1 MNLKSIVALVTA
13 ASLAAGAFA
22 LPACAAFATH
32 LDRAKQTGQTTA
44 KPSASLGAAI
54 QAAVEASGL
63 KNATIGVSV
72 REVGSGAAITD
83 LNGARLMTPASN
95 MKVLT
100 TAAALRVLGADWK
113 FSTRLVR
120 NGDRLTVIADGDP
133 SLGDPEIL
141 DEVTYTDAAGV
152 KKQGLTTEELIDIWA
167 AAAKRAGITQVRE
180 LVVDD
185 RIFDREFTHPGW
197 PADQLD
203 EKYCA
208 EIAGLTFNVNLL
220 QGRVTAASSRPE
232 ISAWTPAAPWLEV
245 DTSKVTAT
253 NGKDSKQSIWIGRTD
268 SPWRFTLN
276 GNMKT
281 TPVEPIAVCVR
292 DMPTFFARY
301 VSERMRLAGVSVA
314 STRVATAADPA
325 ASASGAVTGDTV
337 GPPITSA
344 LARVVKQ
351 CNTESQNLY
360 AESLLKRIGAKRS
373 GQSGTWANG
382 AAALVAEVDAA
393 LGAGTAAKGLVVS
406 DGSGLCKDDR
416 VSPNL
421 MTAWLRATA
430 NDPKISQAFI
440 NSMAVAGVSG
450 TVQKRF
456 KGLDTEHVF
465 VPCKTGYINGV
476 CCLSGFVGRPGETPR
491 FAFSVL
497 CNDLTKDKDGV
508 GKAKALQEKIV
519 MILAAGM

>member
-1 MNLKSIVALVTA
+1 MNLKPIFILAVSA
-13 ASLAAGAFA
+13 ACA
-22 LPACAAFATH
+22 LPACAATGVNA
-32 LDRAKQTGQTTA
+32 DRASSR
-44 KPSASLGAAI
+44 SAQAAPAGSAALGAAI
-54 QAAVEASGL
+54 QAAVAASGL
-63 KNATIGVSV
+63 KNATVGVSV
-72 REVGSGAAITD
+72 REVGSGAAVADIS
-83 LNGARLMTPASN
+83 GARLMTPASN

-113 FSTRLVR
+113 FTTRLVR

-141 DEVTYTDAAGV
+141 DEMTHTDAAGV
-152 KKQGLTTEELIDIWA
+152 KKQGLTTEQLIDIWA

-208 EIAGLTFNVNLL
+208 EIAGLTFSVNLL
-220 QGRVTAASSRPE
+220 QGRVTAAGNRPE
-232 ISAWTPAAPWLEV
+232 ITTWMPAAPWLEV
-245 DTSKVTAT
+245 DTSKATAT
-253 NGKDSKQSIWIGRTD
+253 NGKNSKQSIRIGRTD
-268 SPWRFTLN
+268 SPSRFTLN
-276 GNMKT
+276 GNMKAV
-281 TPVEPIAVCVR
+281 PVEPIAVCVH

-301 VSERMRLAGVSVA
+301 VSERMRLAGVNVA
-314 STRVATAADPA
+314 NARIATAADPA
-325 ASASGAVTGDTV
+325 AIANGAVPGDTV
-337 GPPITSA
+337 GPPITTA

-382 AAALVAEVDAA
+382 AAAIEAEVNAA
-393 LGAGTAAKGLVVS
+393 LGAGTAAKGLVVA
-406 DGSGLCKDDR
+406 DGSGLCKEDR
-416 VSPNL
+416 VAPNL

-440 NSMAVAGVSG
+440 NSLAVAGVSG

-456 KGLDTEHVF
+456 KGLDTKRVF

-508 GKAKALQEKIV
+508 GKAKALQENIV
-519 MILAAGM
+519 MILAGGM

>member
-1 MNLKSIVALVTA
+1 MNLKLIFILAVSA
-13 ASLAAGAFA
+13 ACA
-22 LPACAAFATH
+22 LPACAAPGVNA
-32 LDRAKQTGQTTA
+32 DRASTRSAQAAPAGG
-44 KPSASLGAAI
+44 ASLGAAI

-63 KNATIGVSV
+63 KKATIGVSV
-72 REVGSGAAITD
+72 REVGSGAAVADIS
-83 LNGARLMTPASN
+83 GARLMTPASN

-113 FSTRLVR
+113 FTTRLVR

-141 DEVTYTDAAGV
+141 DEMTHTDAAGV
-152 KKQGLTTEELIDIWA
+152 KKQGLTTEQLIDIWA

-197 PADQLD
+197 PADQLSNS
-203 EKYCA
+203 YCA
-208 EIAGLTFNVNLL
+208 EIAGLNFNVNLL
-220 QGRVTAASSRPE
+220 QGRMTAANSRPE

-245 DTSKVTAT
+245 DTSKATAT
-253 NGKDSKQSIWIGRTD
+253 SGKNSKQSIWIGRTD

-276 GNMKT
+276 GNMKAA
-281 TPVEPIAVCVR
+281 PVEPIAVCVH

-301 VSERMRLAGVSVA
+301 VSERMRLAGVAVA
-314 STRVATAADPA
+314 SARVATATDPVTNPN
-325 ASASGAVTGDTV
+325 GAFAGDPI
-337 GPPITSA
+337 GPPITTA
-344 LARVVKQ
+344 LTRVVQQ

-382 AAALVAEVDAA
+382 AAALAAEVDAA
-393 LGAGTAAKGLVVS
+393 LGAGTAAKGLVVA
-406 DGSGLCKDDR
+406 DGSGLCKEDR
-416 VSPNL
+416 VAANL

-456 KGLDTEHVF
+456 KGLDAERVF

-476 CCLSGFVGRPGETPR
+476 SCLSGLVGRPGETPR

-519 MILAAGM
+519 MILAGGM

>member
-1 MNLKSIVALVTA
+1 MNVKSIVVLVTA
-13 ASLAAGAFA
+13 ASLGAGAFA
-22 LPACAAFATH
+22 LPACATPATH
-32 LDRAKQTGQTTA
+32 LDRAKQKGQTTA
-44 KPSASLGAAI
+44 KPSVSLGAAI

-72 REVGSGAAITD
+72 REVGSGAAIAD
-83 LNGARLMTPASN
+83 ISGARLMTPASN

-113 FSTRLVR
+113 FTTRLVG
-120 NGDRLTVIADGDP
+120 NKDRLTVIADGDP
-133 SLGDPEIL
+133 SLGDPENL
-141 DEVTYTDAAGV
+141 DVMTHTDAAGV
-152 KKQGLTTEELIDIWA
+152 KKQGLNTEELIDIWA

-203 EKYCA
+203 KKYCA
-208 EIAGLTFNVNLL
+208 EIAGLTFSVNLL
-220 QGRVTAASSRPE
+220 KGRVTAAGNRPE
-232 ISAWTPAAPWLEV
+232 IATWTPAAPWLEV
-245 DTSKVTAT
+245 DAAKATAT
-253 NGKDSKQSIWIGRTD
+253 NGKNSKQSLWIGRTD
-268 SPWRFTLN
+268 SPLRFTLN
-276 GNMKT
+276 GNMKAV
-281 TPVEPIAVCVR
+281 PVEPIAVCVH

-301 VSERMRLAGVSVA
+301 VSERMRLAGLNVA
-314 STRVATAADPA
+314 SARIAIAADPA
-325 ASASGAVTGDTV
+325 AGAVPGDTV
-337 GPPITSA
+337 GPPITTA
-344 LARVVKQ
+344 LTRVVQQ

-382 AAALVAEVDAA
+382 AAAIDAEVDAA

-406 DGSGLCKDDR
+406 DGSGLCKEDR
-416 VSPNL
+416 VAANL

-440 NSMAVAGVSG
+440 NSLAVAGVSG

-456 KGLDTEHVF
+456 KGLDTERVF

-497 CNDLTKDKDGV
+497 CNDLTKDKDKDGV